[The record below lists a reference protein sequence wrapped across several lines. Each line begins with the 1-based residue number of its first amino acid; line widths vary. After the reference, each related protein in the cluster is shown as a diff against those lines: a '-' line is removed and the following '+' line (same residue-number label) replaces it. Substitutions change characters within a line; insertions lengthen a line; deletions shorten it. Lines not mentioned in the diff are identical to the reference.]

1 MPYKS
6 ISYLPKSVRDHLPT
20 HAQEIFKEAFNS
32 AWHEYADPD
41 KRRGH
46 DSLEEVAFKIAWAAV
61 KHQYVK
67 GGWRLAQE
75 ITFQFLSIFRIHP
88 QSL

>member
-6 ISYLPKSVRDHLPT
+6 ISDLPKPVRDHLPT

-46 DSLEEVAFKIAWAAV
+46 DSQEEVAFKIAWAAV

-67 GGWRLAQE
+67 GEDGDW
-75 ITFQFLSIFRIHP
+75 HKK
-88 QSL
+88 